1 MEKVI
6 YDIVNLFFI
15 FFLIIIPLFSFLPN
29 LSCLQPARRLGFL
42 VPDGELGGLGAPGV
56 RHCGPCKE
64 DGTRISPTSDA
75 PVGRHSWR
83 RIGPRPSLAG
93 VAADRLPPEGRHTVF
108 PWEVGWQPMFA
119 GGHSSVRWIEA
130 PPGAR

>member
-15 FFLIIIPLFSFLPN
+15 FFLIIIPLFSFLPI
-29 LSCLQPARRLGFL
+29 LSCLQPAQRLGFL
-42 VPDGELGGLGAPGV
+42 VPDGELSAGEAVLGAPGV

-64 DGTRISPTSDA
+64 DETRISPTADA
-75 PVGRHSWR
+75 PVGRHSRR

-93 VAADRLPPEGRHTVF
+93 MAADRLPPEGLPTVF
-108 PWEVGWQPMFA
+108 PW
-119 GGHSSVRWIEA
+119 R
-130 PPGAR
+130 